1 MSKGKQL
8 SKRANKIDFARKA
21 SRTRKMNTRI
31 SMMRGGPRL

>member
-1 MSKGKQL
+1 MRGHKL

-21 SRTRKMNTRI
+21 SNTRKRNYKI